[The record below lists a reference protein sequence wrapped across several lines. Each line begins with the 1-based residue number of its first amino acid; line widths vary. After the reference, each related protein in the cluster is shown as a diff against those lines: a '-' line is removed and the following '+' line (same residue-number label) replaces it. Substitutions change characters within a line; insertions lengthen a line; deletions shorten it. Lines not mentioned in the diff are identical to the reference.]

1 MMSQCYCTSLRNAA
15 RRVTALYDE
24 AIAPVGVNIAQFA
37 LLRSIARGEPVA
49 LTELAK
55 RTDLDRST
63 VGRNIRVLEQM
74 GLVAMSRGKDQR
86 EVSVSLLDRGRRT
99 LDEGAP
105 LWDAV
110 QARIE
115 ARMGTAAAHAL
126 RAALHNL

>member
-1 MMSQCYCTSLRNAA
+1 
-15 RRVTALYDE
+15 VTALYDE

-63 VGRNIRVLEQM
+63 VGRNVRVLEHM
-74 GLVAMSRGKDQR
+74 GLVAISRGKDQR
-86 EVSVSLLDRGRRT
+86 EASISLLEGGHRT
-99 LDEGAP
+99 LEDGAP
-105 LWDAV
+105 LWDGV

-115 ARMGTAAAHAL
+115 AQLGPLAAHAL
-126 RAALHNL
+126 REVLHNL

>member
-1 MMSQCYCTSLRNAA
+1 M
-15 RRVTALYDE
+15 TALYDE